1 MFIPSLFT
9 LLTYLYYKK
18 NIRKCQIIQSCG
30 NEMKYS
36 SLKKIINIEIA
47 QWKSSDKVK
56 DVVCLFSVLSFNSES
71 CVSSNSALWLERLF
85 HSELINLRK
94 LGMGWGDTMRNRIGR
109 GKLTTS
115 N

>member
-47 QWKSSDKVK
+47 Q
-56 DVVCLFSVLSFNSES
+56 
-71 CVSSNSALWLERLF
+71 
-85 HSELINLRK
+85 
-94 LGMGWGDTMRNRIGR
+94 
-109 GKLTTS
+109 
-115 N
+115 